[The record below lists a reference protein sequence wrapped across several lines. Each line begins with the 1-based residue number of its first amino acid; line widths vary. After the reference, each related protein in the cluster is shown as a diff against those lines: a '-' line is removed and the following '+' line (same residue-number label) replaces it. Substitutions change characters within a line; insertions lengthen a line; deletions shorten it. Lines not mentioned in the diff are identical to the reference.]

1 MRPTNLTAREKLLL
15 SISLVLLITTGWLLW
30 SHLTLKS
37 QTEAARNQIA
47 FFSEMAS
54 RSMAG
59 QPAQAAECL
68 YYVVT
73 YYPSGTKQT
82 RGSALDDL
90 VEAQRKRAQLEIIS
104 VLRARTRDDLGQ
116 EPGPWIKKYGKPSN

>member
-1 MRPTNLTAREKLLL
+1 MPLTPQKQIRYL
-15 SISLVLLITTGWLLW
+15 SITVGVLFLLCIWFGWRYA
-30 SHLTLKS
+30 TYKS
-37 QTEAARNQIA
+37 QTEAARDQIA

-59 QPAQAAECL
+59 QPAQAAGCL

-82 RGSALDDL
+82 SGSALDDL

-116 EPGPWIKKYGKPSN
+116 EPGPWIKKYGKPAR